1 MSVMTRRSWSGRAP
15 VGATNQPGFLPQ
27 CKRRCRKSLRLEL
40 PIDRIAIVLYSLAV
54 NKISP
59 PSIAPASLAGTPDS
73 GVPLIFQILGAAREL
88 QTRLDDA
95 LDEIGLSP
103 GKVGV
108 LRALAKAGEPL
119 PLSELAECNKCVR
132 SNVTQLVDRLEAD
145 GLVRRIDD
153 PDDRRVT
160 RASLTAEGRKSYLQ
174 ATKVI
179 EHEEREILRVLNAEE
194 AGALVRV
201 LEQLTSSS
209 G

>member
-1 MSVMTRRSWSGRAP
+1 MNEV
-15 VGATNQPGFLPQ
+15 
-27 CKRRCRKSLRLEL
+27 
-40 PIDRIAIVLYSLAV
+40 
-54 NKISP
+54 SP
-59 PSIAPASLAGTPDS
+59 PTATPSGAAGTPDT

-88 QTRLDDA
+88 QTRLEGA

-108 LRALAKAGEPL
+108 LRTLADASGPL
-119 PLSELAECNKCVR
+119 PLSELANCNKCVR

-160 RASLTAEGRKSYLQ
+160 RASLTSRGRLAYSQ
-174 ATKVI
+174 ATRVI
-179 EHEEREILRVLNAEE
+179 ALQEQEILRVLNEEE

-201 LEQLTSSS
+201 LEQLST
-209 G
+209 